1 MFPSGYAGRGF
12 RQINLA
18 VIPKT
23 PPRGRENR
31 PAAGGTPEVKPSR
44 GVPEGA
50 ASGRDHCPRQCRLL
64 AILEFA
70 RRFVGNGV
78 LSIYRL
84 NYVFLLMERIA
95 PNQITGR
102 LKSLISGQNRSR
114 DMAKYFVD
122 LRDFAPPFP
131 FLILHR
137 KLEDLTAGQIVKV
150 LLDSPTAWT
159 ELKRYCSDWG
169 HELLRTEKTN
179 DVCYLCIIQKSAAK
193 GD

>member
-1 MFPSGYAGRGF
+1 
-12 RQINLA
+12 
-18 VIPKT
+18 
-23 PPRGRENR
+23 
-31 PAAGGTPEVKPSR
+31 
-44 GVPEGA
+44 
-50 ASGRDHCPRQCRLL
+50 
-64 AILEFA
+64 
-70 RRFVGNGV
+70 VGNGV

-169 HELLRTEKTN
+169 MSCSE
-179 DVCYLCIIQKSAAK
+179 QKKPTTFAISASFKRARPR
-193 GD
+193 GIDCARREWIGRFLSSPAGPPVTRAL